1 VERLEWDDFVLISE
15 GVKALNQRDFDET
28 ARLRAA
34 QGK

>member
-1 VERLEWDDFVLISE
+1 VEQLEWDDFVLIAE
-15 GVKALNQRDFDET
+15 GVKALNQRDADEI